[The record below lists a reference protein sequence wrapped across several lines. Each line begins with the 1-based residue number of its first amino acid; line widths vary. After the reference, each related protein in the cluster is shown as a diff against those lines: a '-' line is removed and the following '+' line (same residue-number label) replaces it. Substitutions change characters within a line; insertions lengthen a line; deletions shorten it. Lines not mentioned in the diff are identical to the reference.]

1 MISPD
6 DVLEYWFGDLTNP
19 EAAPAT
25 VSRWFKGGPEVDEEI
40 RARFGDALEPARR
53 GELDAWAATPRG
65 ALALLILLDQFP
77 RNVHRDDP
85 RSFASD
91 EHARHLARISLERED
106 DQAVFPV
113 QSTFFYL
120 PFEHSE
126 APEDQRLAVDKIRA
140 SYERAKGDARKL
152 LEQTVDYAE
161 RHQQVIKRFGRFP
174 HRNQILGRP
183 STPEELEFL
192 KEPGS
197 SF

>member
-1 MISPD
+1 MLSPD

-65 ALALLILLDQFP
+65 ALALLILLDQ
-77 RNVHRDDP
+77 
-85 RSFASD
+85 
-91 EHARHLARISLERED
+91 
-106 DQAVFPV
+106 
-113 QSTFFYL
+113 
-120 PFEHSE
+120 
-126 APEDQRLAVDKIRA
+126 
-140 SYERAKGDARKL
+140 
-152 LEQTVDYAE
+152 